1 MTEEC
6 AWLVSNSQATSDR
19 NIRFVRGAICVVNT
33 YSKSIKQQSKF
44 KDMVVTFADAQ
55 LSQLVVAYLVLVK
68 RIEVSDVSVHL
79 QSVPECIS
87 NSRLYFCI
95 KNGRQLDGAK
105 FGAFF
110 RAKLSN
116 FGLNVHVSDLR
127 HILEGYAR
135 QIGCHLADT
144 FEKIPLL
151 RTANHDHDISSQV
164 YALSNHDLN
173 GVGADVMCTCAQY
186 SEIWNRELLKKENAM
201 MLVRPWDS
209 KDVAKKTTFQYA
221 GGAESVTKEVL
232 SRRSMFLRDLNVV
245 DFKTTMQKDAYIF
258 FEERQ
263 QTPIDKCK
271 HERIACVPLVH

>member
-1 MTEEC
+1 
-6 AWLVSNSQATSDR
+6 
-19 NIRFVRGAICVVNT
+19 
-33 YSKSIKQQSKF
+33 
-44 KDMVVTFADAQ
+44 
-55 LSQLVVAYLVLVK
+55 VK

-105 FGAFF
+105 VGAFF

-116 FGLNVHVSDLR
+116 FGLNVQVSDLR